1 MGERDYMFIKPVKE
15 MVEAHKSSE
24 LVEIA
29 NCGHVCNVE
38 NPEEFNQRSIAFIQ
52 KQIQ

>member
-1 MGERDYMFIKPVKE
+1 
-15 MVEAHKSSE
+15 MVEAHESSE
-24 LVEIA
+24 VVEIA

-52 KQIQ
+52 KQISDSLGSLSEQMKKLN

>member
-1 MGERDYMFIKPVKE
+1 
-15 MVEAHKSSE
+15 
-24 LVEIA
+24 
-29 NCGHVCNVE
+29 CGHVCNVE